1 MRVENK
7 RVGVTL
13 DIETANIL
21 SSLAERD
28 PSHSVSNVAKQLI
41 LEALEIREDA
51 YLLKL
56 VKSREGQDTISHEE
70 AWK

>member
-1 MRVENK
+1 MATRNK

-13 DIETANIL
+13 DQETASIL
-21 SSLAERD
+21 SLLAIQD
-28 PSHSVSNVAKQLI
+28 PSHSVSHVAKQLI

-56 VKSREGQDTISHEE
+56 VKEREGQKKVSHAK